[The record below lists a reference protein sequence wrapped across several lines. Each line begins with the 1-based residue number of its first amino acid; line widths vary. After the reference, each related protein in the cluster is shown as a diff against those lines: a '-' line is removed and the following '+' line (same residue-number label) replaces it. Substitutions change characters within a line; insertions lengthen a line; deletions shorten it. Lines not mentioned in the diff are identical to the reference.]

1 MADRSLTRRIAA
13 LGTLAVVAYAALAA
27 VQILVLNPLAAVP
40 GRTLP
45 QIEAEL
51 ARWGESLGT
60 PRVLGLL
67 GFGVTLA
74 VALLVTAWLDKD
86 PAPWDYALGY
96 LAMLVLGAPAY
107 FVASFGAGMA
117 LADSFGISGGDH
129 APWALPLYIASALA
143 LVALVTLAVWPRRG
157 AEGAAGVPSAPR

>member
-40 GRTLP
+40 GRT
-45 QIEAEL
+45 
-51 ARWGESLGT
+51 
-60 PRVLGLL
+60 
-67 GFGVTLA
+67 
-74 VALLVTAWLDKD
+74 
-86 PAPWDYALGY
+86 
-96 LAMLVLGAPAY
+96 
-107 FVASFGAGMA
+107 GMA